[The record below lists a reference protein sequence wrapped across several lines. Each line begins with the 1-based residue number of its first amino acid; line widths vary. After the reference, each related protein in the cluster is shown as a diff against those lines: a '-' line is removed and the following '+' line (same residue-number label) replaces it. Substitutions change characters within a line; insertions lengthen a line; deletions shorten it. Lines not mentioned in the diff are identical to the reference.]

1 MPAIALRP
9 SISPASKDRQLVP
22 YGTIRY
28 VDDKTQARRNTNV
41 REKRSPG
48 QQTGVSQQVESKATF
63 LAQSDIFQHLNP
75 DEINELDRITTMITC
90 SPGRVLYRPGETGT
104 TVFLLRSGRVQLY
117 HLSAD
122 GRKLI
127 TATLEAGACFGELP
141 LAGQPTHHSFA
152 EAIEAS
158 RVYLINRHDMELLLR
173 RNADSMLALL
183 RLIGQRFARIE
194 EQLTDTAFKGTP
206 ARLAAL
212 LLQLACSHTQKDGKK
227 TLVVEGLSHEEL
239 ADRLGLYRETVSA
252 ALRELK
258 DAGAIE
264 LGRKRITI
272 SRPSLLEEVASL
284 GGKSGRV

>member
-1 MPAIALRP
+1 M
-9 SISPASKDRQLVP
+9 
-22 YGTIRY
+22 
-28 VDDKTQARRNTNV
+28 

-48 QQTGVSQQVESKATF
+48 QQTGVSQPTESKAAF
-63 LAQSDIFQHLNP
+63 LAHSDIFRHLNP

-90 SPGRVLYRPGETGT
+90 SPGRVLFRPGETGT
-104 TVFLLRSGRVQLY
+104 AVFLLRSGRVQLY

-127 TATLEAGACFGELP
+127 TATLEAGSCFGEMP
-141 LAGQPTHHSFA
+141 LTSQPTHHNFA
-152 EAIEAS
+152 EATEAS
-158 RVYLINRHDMELLLR
+158 LVYLINRHDMELLLR
-173 RNADSMLALL
+173 RNPDSMLALL
-183 RLIGQRFARIE
+183 RLVGQRFARLE

-212 LLQLACSHTQKDGKK
+212 LLQLAHPRTQKDGQRA
-227 TLVVEGLSHEEL
+227 LVVEGLSHEEL

-264 LGRKRITI
+264 LGRKHITI
-272 SRPSLLEEVASL
+272 SQPSLLEDVASS
-284 GGKSGRV
+284 GGKGGRT